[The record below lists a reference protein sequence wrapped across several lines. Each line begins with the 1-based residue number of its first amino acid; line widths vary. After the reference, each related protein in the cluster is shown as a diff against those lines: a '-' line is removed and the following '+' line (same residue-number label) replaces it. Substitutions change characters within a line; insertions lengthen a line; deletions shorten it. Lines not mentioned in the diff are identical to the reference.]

1 MPWMLLTDRWFGKGL
16 TTTPAGRA
24 RQDQA
29 GSEHGQQREQQHHL
43 QSSVTRLVFRLNP
56 HERHSDRF
64 RTVSPATSW
73 AMHTAG
79 PTLIEPWQALM
90 PDGGTLAATASWRQL
105 WAFREIGKATLW
117 ADVRWAMGSFA
128 VTAALV
134 WMNTGS
140 LFLTVGGMSVVVTS
154 LAAAQFI
161 QVFAVGVRWV
171 GLLNFLGIFIILGI
185 GADDLFIILDFWRQS
200 AEEHQNSPRT
210 AVARVDGPARGGRRG
225 RGDAVLVS
233 RMHWTIQK
241 SQYVVTMTSLTTAV
255 AFACNLASNIAPIRL
270 FGVFMTTLV
279 VCNYWLVCTTFPA
292 LIIMHHRSTRRAAR
306 VGRAFRRLRRGWCVS
321 PEAADASTSSATGSA
336 AKADRLQVVVVA
348 NDRRTP
354 TVTPST
360 PSSSGARHLLTLRS
374 RRRSHHRRSWS
385 CAPPLAAASSC
396 TLNAAADDGDASAT
410 SADLFF
416 LRVPLLSS
424 SLPPLPPSPPSP
436 PLPPS
441 SPPPSSPPP
450 SSSPPSSSTPQ
461 LITSPPPLIKLSPM
475 LSPPHHRRS
484 FSLNLDDEFRRRHRS
499 CRAKISFEM
508 QEGQT
513 RAGSKVMMNRDS
525 VAPRSVLPRALET
538 IAIPTAEDEEQ
549 RGGGGGSGGGDEIS
563 CASYVSIAPT
573 TITNQ
578 TCTAAEALACSAA
591 YDSDIDEALVGASS
605 GGQNDHKRKI
615 GNYKMWGDTAIRTL
629 ADFVVRFRWPIVF
642 AAAGFLAGS
651 IVVARRFES
660 PPHAGIT
667 MYPDGHNINRFEAT
681 SSLFA
686 FAQIEQAVRVR
697 FVWGLSESTA
707 SSSSSSDVA
716 WDPQKPLEFS
726 SSKPGGSRK
735 DNLKS
740 LFEDPSD
747 NPVATA
753 GGKTSEVPSW
763 DPSFDVS
770 SVESQAWMLAFCA
783 ALRESAETA
792 GRLKDS
798 RSVDCFMEEV
808 DARVRNLSGGEVG
821 LPLPSAQFAAALG
834 AYGQSDD
841 NDGGTVRWLDIKPH
855 AEDGTSG
862 SGSDSSSSS
871 SSSSSSP
878 QRGAVAAVSVVA
890 VLRAS
895 SSASSADQLASEET
909 FWEEWFT
916 HQLTTAP
923 PGLRGGFQSSPVW
936 VLVATEEEI
945 VQGAWTALG
954 LSIVFAFLVLLGAS
968 KSLRLAALAT
978 LSIGSVAASF
988 IAFAVL
994 SGWHM
999 GIIEAVCTMILVG
1012 LSLDYILHVAGAYVR
1027 TPPGRRAD
1035 RAKGALRAVGSS
1047 VVSGASTTV
1056 GANLFLLGCT
1066 ITFFTKFGCF
1076 IALTLSMSLVQAVVV
1091 FPAVCAVFGPEGRG
1105 RHRCGGGP
1113 GDAQQGQA
1121 LPTTTRGGTTTARTS
1136 SSDALQQCI
1145 ETRAEDRRAAGTWGV
1160 AGRGGAGGGVV
1171 GESAGGAG

>member
-1 MPWMLLTDRWFGKGL
+1 MPWMLLTDRWFGKGS
-16 TTTPAGRA
+16 TTTSAGGA

-29 GSEHGQQREQQHHL
+29 GSEHEQQRQQQHHL
-43 QSSVTRLVFRLNP
+43 QSSVTRLVFRLSP
-56 HERHSDRF
+56 HDNHSDRY

-79 PTLIEPWQALM
+79 PSLIEPWRAWM
-90 PDGGTLAATASWRQL
+90 PDGGTLAATASWRQV

-161 QVFAVGVRWV
+161 HVFGVGVSWV

-185 GADDLFIILDFWRQS
+185 GADDLFVILDFWRQS
-200 AEEHQNSPRT
+200 AEEHQKPPCT
-210 AVARVDGPARGGRRG
+210 AVARIDGPAGGCSRG
-225 RGDAVLVS
+225 RGDVVLVS
-233 RMHWTIQK
+233 RMHWTIEK

-255 AFACNLASNIAPIRL
+255 AFACNLTSHIAPIRL
-270 FGVFMTTLV
+270 FGIFMTTLV

-306 VGRAFRRLRRGWCVS
+306 IARTVRWLSRGWCVL
-321 PEAADASTSSATGSA
+321 PDAADTSTSSATGSA
-336 AKADRLQVVVVA
+336 AKADHLQVVVVA
-348 NDRRTP
+348 NACRTP
-354 TVTPST
+354 TEIPST
-360 PSSSGARHLLTLRS
+360 PSSSGARHLLSLKS
-374 RRRSHHRRSWS
+374 RGGSHHRRSWS
-385 CAPPLAAASSC
+385 CAPPFVAASCSM
-396 TLNAAADDGDASAT
+396 LYAATDDGDACAT

-416 LRVPLLSS
+416 MSVPLLSS
-424 SLPPLPPSPPSP
+424 SSSPSPLSSS
-436 PLPPS
+436 S

-450 SSSPPSSSTPQ
+450 SSTPSSTPSSSMPP
-461 LITSPPPLIKLSPM
+461 LITSPPPLITWSPM
-475 LSPPHHRRS
+475 PSPPHHRRS
-484 FSLNLDDEFRRRHRS
+484 VSLNLDDEFRRRHRS
-499 CRAKISFEM
+499 CRAKNNFEI

-513 RAGSKVMMNRDS
+513 RAGSTVMMNRDS
-525 VAPRSVLPRALET
+525 VAPHSMLPRTLEI
-538 IAIPTAEDEEQ
+538 IAIASAEEEEQ
-549 RGGGGGSGGGDEIS
+549 GGGGGGSGGGGSDEIS
-563 CASYVSIAPT
+563 CASYVSVAPT
-573 TITNQ
+573 TSTNQ
-578 TCTAAEALACSAA
+578 TRTAAEALAGSAA
-591 YDSDIDEALVGASS
+591 YDGDTDEPRVGTNS
-605 GGQNDHKRKI
+605 GGQINNRKNI
-615 GNYKMWGDTAIRTL
+615 DNYKMWGDAAIRIL
-629 ADFVVRFRWPIVF
+629 ADFVVRFRWPIVL

-651 IVVARRFES
+651 IVVARGFES

-667 MYPDGHNINRFEAT
+667 MYPDGHNINRFEAS

-697 FVWGLSESTA
+697 FVWGISQSA
-707 SSSSSSDVA
+707 AASSSSSDVT
-716 WDPQKPLEFS
+716 WDPQNPLEFS
-726 SSKPGGSRK
+726 SSKPRSSSR
-735 DNLKS
+735 DTLKS

-753 GGKTSEVPSW
+753 GGKTSEAPAW
-763 DPSFDVS
+763 DPSFDVA

-783 ALRESAETA
+783 ALRGSAETA

-808 DARVRNLSGGEVG
+808 DAKVRNLSGGEVG
-821 LPLPSAQFAAALG
+821 LPLPSVQFAAALG

-841 NDGGTVRWLDIKPH
+841 NDGGTVRWLNIKPQ

-862 SGSDSSSSS
+862 SGSGSSSSS
-871 SSSSSSP
+871 SSR
-878 QRGAVAAVSVVA
+878 QGDGNGGGDGGGDDRGAVAAVSVVA

-895 SSASSADQLASEET
+895 SSASSADDLASEEA

-916 HQLTTAP
+916 RQLTTAP
-923 PGLRGGFQSSPVW
+923 PGLRGGFQTSPVW
-936 VLVATEEEI
+936 VLVATEAEI
-945 VQGAWTALG
+945 VYGAWTSLG

-968 KSLRLAALAT
+968 KSPRLAALAT
-978 LSIGSVAASF
+978 LSVGSVAASF

-994 SGWHM
+994 SGWYM

-1076 IALTLSMSLVQAVVV
+1076 IAWTLSMSLVQAVVV

-1105 RHRCGGGP
+1105 SHRGGAGP
-1113 GDAQQGQA
+1113 GDRQGQTST
-1121 LPTTTRGGTTTARTS
+1121 PGRTTTGSTR
-1136 SSDALQQCI
+1136 SSDALQ
-1145 ETRAEDRRAAGTWGV
+1145 
-1160 AGRGGAGGGVV
+1160 
-1171 GESAGGAG
+1171 